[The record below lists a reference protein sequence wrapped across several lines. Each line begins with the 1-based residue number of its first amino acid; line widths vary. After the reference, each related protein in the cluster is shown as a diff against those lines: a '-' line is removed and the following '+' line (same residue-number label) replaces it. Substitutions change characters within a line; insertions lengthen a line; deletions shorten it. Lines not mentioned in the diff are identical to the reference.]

1 MHDIRIGEKWHQDRD
16 ALHVVLEIAEMDG
29 VILIFHHKL
38 FNIHAPLRFA
48 FAITEYEYK
57 KINKI
62 IIIGGNSI
70 GTNAYTQKRT
80 GGF

>member
-1 MHDIRIGEKWHQDRD
+1 
-16 ALHVVLEIAEMDG
+16 MD
-29 VILIFHHKL
+29 LIVHHKL